1 MIFVLLYLVPAAIVA
16 RKVLRA
22 AAAAGE
28 FDTSDSVE
36 VFLFGMMSVL
46 AGMIWPLVVIAA
58 ALIIWVKKES
68 SNV

>member
-1 MIFVLLYLVPAAIVA
+1 MIFLLLYSFVGAFVA
-16 RKVLRA
+16 HKVLRS

-28 FDTSDSVE
+28 IDTDDPVE

-46 AGMIWPLVVIAA
+46 AGVIWPLVVIAG
-58 ALIIWVKKES
+58 ALVLWVKKEA

>member
-1 MIFVLLYLVPAAIVA
+1 MIFVLLYLVPAAVVA
-16 RKVLRA
+16 RKVLRS

-28 FDTSDSVE
+28 FDTSDHVE

-46 AGMIWPLVVIAA
+46 AGMIWPLVVVAV
-58 ALIIWVKKES
+58 ALILWVKKES